1 MINIRSDFKRNKM
14 VYFLMLPVL
23 VYFIIFNYI
32 PMVGVVM
39 GFQQFSPRGG
49 IFGSPWVGLKHFK
62 DFFTSVYFFRL
73 LKNTFLLSL
82 YDLLWGFPAPIILA
96 LLLNEIK
103 NKAFKKT
110 IQTISYLPYFISLV
124 VICGI
129 VADFTTSDGVITELL
144 VALGGKR
151 ENLLGQAKYFRTI
164 YIGSNIWQSAGF
176 GSIIYLAAL
185 SSVDQ
190 ELYDAAIID
199 GAGRLRQTW
208 HITLPGIVSTI
219 IILLII
225 RVGTIFAVGSEKIIL
240 LYSPVTYE
248 TADIISSYVYRKGLQ
263 EFNYGYSTA
272 VNLFN
277 SLINTTFLLITNK
290 ISKTYSETSLF

>member
-1 MINIRSDFKRNKM
+1 M

>member
-14 VYFLMLPVL
+14 IYFLMLPVL
-23 VYFIIFNYI
+23 AYFIIFSYI
-32 PMVGVVM
+32 PMAGVVM

-49 IFGSPWVGLKHFK
+49 IFGSPWVGFKHFR
-62 DFFTSVYFFRL
+62 DFFSSVYFFRL
-73 LKNTFLLSL
+73 LKNTFLLSF
-82 YDLLWGFPAPIILA
+82 YDLLWGFPVPIILA
-96 LLLNEIK
+96 LLLNEVR
-103 NKAFKKT
+103 NKTFKKT

-124 VICGI
+124 IVCGI
-129 VADFTTSDGVITELL
+129 VADFTSSEGVITELL

-151 ENLLGQAKYFRTI
+151 ENLLGQARYFRTI

-190 ELYDAAIID
+190 ELYDAAVID

-208 HITLPGIVSTI
+208 YVTLPGIVSTI

-225 RVGTIFAVGSEKIIL
+225 RLGTIFAVGSEKIIL

-277 SLINTTFLLITNK
+277 SIINTTFLLITNK